1 MKRFCEQ
8 YINKIVA
15 NYCKDN
21 LFFRTNENSTMAI
34 GELLRARGII
44 TEEQLQTVL
53 RQQKIAGGRLGDN
66 LVSLGYISRASL
78 DGILYEPPLIPKTSD
93 QTGLEGNFLLN
104 SLLRT
109 MYVSA
114 LQTIPELS
122 DQTKLTRGVV
132 EELLTVAKK
141 EAFVEI
147 RGPSEKN
154 YNIMRYALTNAG
166 KERASEALRLCEYIG
181 PVPVPLQAYQLQVQ
195 KQTITNE
202 IVSIEKLKRSM
213 SHLVLSEEIVRRLG
227 PASNSGRAIL
237 IYGAAGN
244 GKTAMAE
251 ALISAFEQPV
261 YIPYCIEAD
270 GQIIKIFDPSVHIPF
285 GTDPREVSGDSHPMF
300 LPHLPYDPRWVRCR
314 RPYIISGGELT
325 LAMLDLDFDP
335 HSKYYEAPLQMKAI
349 GGIFVIDD
357 FGRQRVRPH
366 ELLNRWIFPLE
377 RKLDYLTLH
386 TGKKFAVLFDQLV
399 IFATNFPPEELMD
412 AAQLRRVHYKIKISP
427 PTADE
432 YKEIFQRVCESYG
445 LEFSE
450 EIIAYLLNSFYIKH
464 KVPFAGFHPKF
475 IAEHI
480 IAACNYMGTQ
490 PRITRQLLADS
501 IENMVVLPNPSSSQ
515 E

>member
-1 MKRFCEQ
+1 
-8 YINKIVA
+8 
-15 NYCKDN
+15 
-21 LFFRTNENSTMAI
+21 MAI
-34 GELLRARGII
+34 GELLKAKGII
-44 TEEQLQTVL
+44 NDQQLEKVL

-66 LVSLGYISRASL
+66 LVALGYISRENL
-78 DGILYEPPLIPKTSD
+78 DSILHEPPPIPKTSE
-93 QTGLEGNFLLN
+93 QTGLESNLLLN
-104 SLLRT
+104 CLLRT

-122 DQTKLTRGVV
+122 EQIKLTRGVV

-141 EAFVEI
+141 DALVEI
-147 RGPSEKN
+147 RGPSAKN
-154 YNIMRYALTNAG
+154 FNIMRYALTNGG

-181 PVPVPLQAYQLQVQ
+181 PIPVPLEAYQLQVQ

-202 IVSIEKLKRSM
+202 IVSIEKLKKSM

-251 ALISAFEQPV
+251 ALINAFEQPV

-270 GQIIKIFDPSVHIPF
+270 GQIIKIFDPSVHIPVA
-285 GTDPREVSGDSHPMF
+285 TDPREVNGHNHPVF

-377 RKLDYLTLH
+377 RKVDYLTLH

-432 YKEIFQRVCESYG
+432 YQEIFQRVCDSYG

-464 KVPFAGFHPKF
+464 KIPFAGFHPKF

-480 IAACNYMGTQ
+480 VAACNYLGTQ
-490 PRITRQLLADS
+490 PRITRQLLTDS
-501 IENMVVLPNPSSSQ
+501 LENMVVLPNSHSSQ

>member
-1 MKRFCEQ
+1 
-8 YINKIVA
+8 
-15 NYCKDN
+15 
-21 LFFRTNENSTMAI
+21 MAI
-34 GELLRARGII
+34 GELLKAKGVIND
-44 TEEQLQTVL
+44 EQLAKVL

-66 LVSLGYISRASL
+66 LVSLGYVSREHL
-78 DGILYEPPLIPKTSD
+78 DSILHEPPPIPKTAD
-93 QTGLEGNFLLN
+93 QTGLENNLLLN
-104 SLLRT
+104 CLLRT

-122 DQTKLTRGVV
+122 EQTKLTRGVV
-132 EELLTVAKK
+132 EELLTSAKQD
-141 EAFVEI
+141 ALVEI
-147 RGPSEKN
+147 RGPSAKN

-181 PVPVPLQAYQLQVQ
+181 PIPVPLEVYQLQVQ

-202 IVSIEKLKRSM
+202 IVSIEKLKKSL

-227 PASNSGRAIL
+227 PAANSGRAIL

-251 ALISAFEQPV
+251 ALINAFEQPV
-261 YIPYCIEAD
+261 YIPYSIEAD

-285 GTDPREVSGDSHPMF
+285 AAELPSANGDKHPMF

-377 RKLDYLTLH
+377 RKVDYLTLH

-412 AAQLRRVHYKIKISP
+412 AAQLRRVHYKIKINP

-432 YKEIFQRVCESYG
+432 YKEIFQRVCDSYG

-450 EIIAYLLNSFYIKH
+450 EIIAYLLNSFYDKH

-480 IAACNYMGTQ
+480 IAACNYLGTQ
-490 PRITRQLLADS
+490 PRVTRQLLTDS
-501 IENMVVLPNPSSSQ
+501 IENMVVLPNTPSSK

>member
-1 MKRFCEQ
+1 
-8 YINKIVA
+8 
-15 NYCKDN
+15 
-21 LFFRTNENSTMAI
+21 MAI
-34 GELLRARGII
+34 GELLLAKGII
-44 TEEQLQTVL
+44 NEDQLAMVL
-53 RQQKIAGGRLGDN
+53 QQQKIAGGRRGDN
-66 LVSLGYISRASL
+66 LVALGYLTRGELEAL
-78 DGILYEPPLIPKTSD
+78 LQEPPGVAKSIEE
-93 QTGLEGNFLLN
+93 TGLDANFLLN
-104 SLLRT
+104 SLLRS

-122 DQTKLTRGVV
+122 EEIKLTRSVI
-132 EELLTVAKK
+132 EELLNFAKK
-141 EAFVEI
+141 ETLVEI

-166 KERASEALRLCEYIG
+166 KERANEALRRCEYIG
-181 PVPVPLQAYQLQVQ
+181 PAPIPLEIYQTQVQ

-202 IVSIEKLKRSM
+202 VISIEKLRKAM
-213 SHLVLSEEIVRRLG
+213 SHLVLSQDIVRKLG

-244 GKTAMAE
+244 GKTSIAE
-251 ALISAFEQPV
+251 ALVGAFEQPV

-270 GQIIKIFDPSVHIPF
+270 GQIIKIYDPSVHIPF
-285 GTDPREVSGDSHPMF
+285 PTDDGDIDHSHPMF
-300 LPHLPYDPRWVRCR
+300 LPHLQHDPRWVRCK

-325 LAMLDLDFDP
+325 LEMLDLDFDI

-377 RKLDYLTLH
+377 RKVDYLTLH
-386 TGKKFAVLFDQLV
+386 TGKKFSVLFDQLV

-412 AAQLRRVHYKIKISP
+412 PAQLRRVHYKMKINP
-427 PTADE
+427 PTEAE
-432 YKEIFQRVCESYG
+432 FREIFQRICDSYG
-445 LEFSE
+445 LLLTEDMLS
-450 EIIAYLLNSFYIKH
+450 YLMTSFYLKH

-475 IAEHI
+475 IAEHV
-480 IAACNYMGTQ
+480 IAACNYLGTE
-490 PRITRQLLADS
+490 PEISRELLLDS
-501 IENMVVLPNPSSSQ
+501 LENMVILPQTPTAAT